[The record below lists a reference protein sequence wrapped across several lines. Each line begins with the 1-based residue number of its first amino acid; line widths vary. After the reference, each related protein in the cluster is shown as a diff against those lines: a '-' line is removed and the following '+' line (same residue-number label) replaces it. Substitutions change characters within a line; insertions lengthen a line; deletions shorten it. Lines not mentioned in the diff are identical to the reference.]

1 MKFLISA
8 RFGRDKTLITTYTR
22 EFTKQMFNE
31 YTEDKA
37 TEVYVWNYESNDPVA
52 HSQRGKVIVDNLKV
66 EK

>member
-1 MKFLISA
+1 MKYLLSA
-8 RFGRDKTLITTYTR
+8 RFGRDKSLKTIFTK
-22 EFTKQMFNE
+22 EFAKQMFDE

-52 HSQRGKVIVDNLKV
+52 HSQRGKVIVDNLS